1 METSAASKEAVTQ
14 IMEARTADSVAAE
27 IRTAGTWLCRA
38 SFARRTVLHHE
49 LSPTAQRLAD
59 IFALR
64 YGVDGE
70 AHTTLKVIGDRFG
83 LTRER
88 IRQIVEKMVDRSAR
102 IQPFTQH
109 IDRLAY

>member
-27 IRTAGTWLCRA
+27 IRTAGTWFCRA
-38 SFARRTVLHHE
+38 SRARRTVLHHE
-49 LSPTAQRLAD
+49 LSPTEQRLAD

-70 AHTTLKVIGDRFG
+70 AHETLQLIWVCYGM
-83 LTRER
+83 TRER
-88 IRQIVEKMVDRSAR
+88 LRQIWYNLVE
-102 IQPFTQH
+102 H
-109 IDRLAY
+109 